1 MQCQASVE
9 FLCETGVFSEI
20 HVSKSDISLQYLD
33 EFSYP
38 FFSNAVIP
46 EVYTTNV
53 NVIPESKSQLTSKD
67 IRVVVVT
74 EDYLLHTQL
83 VLLIGW

>member
-1 MQCQASVE
+1 MQCQAPVE
-9 FLCETGVFSEI
+9 FLSETRVFSKI
-20 HVSKSDISLQYLD
+20 HVSKSDISLHYFD
-33 EFSYP
+33 EFPYP

-53 NVIPESKSQLTSKD
+53 NVIPESKSQLTSED

-74 EDYLLHTQL
+74 EDYLLHAQL